1 MTSLLKG
8 LLLERKQRA
17 AAKLFTLEFQ
27 MFNFPNTGRFKKIRW
42 VRKLKFFVNSGGPQF

>member
-1 MTSLLKG
+1 MASLLKG

-27 MFNFPNTGRFKKIRW
+27 MFNVPNTGCFEKNRW